1 MFTELFNGKFIVPQM
16 AIFIMVVILIILSLV
31 ITINCYIECCRR
43 RTNDLRRY
51 KDQQFFDK
59 GDRIEYYDEICTL
72 LYRHNKM
79 ETRQMGEDW
88 ELKLKKEVLRLENP
102 KITVCGLFMRTNIF
116 QTHKE
121 PTKQT
126 KLLQERARTNPEK
139 FPLLKDELEPF
150 KINHDVKIREKTTTM
165 GKMASKRR
173 TWIGIEDDE
182 RFEQI
187 QMPNANAI
195 QEVQI
200 AYTTHNCTSVKGL
213 SGQETTV

>member
-1 MFTELFNGKFIVPQM
+1 M
-16 AIFIMVVILIILSLV
+16 
-31 ITINCYIECCRR
+31 
-43 RTNDLRRY
+43 
-51 KDQQFFDK
+51 
-59 GDRIEYYDEICTL
+59 

-88 ELKLKKEVLRLENP
+88 ELKLKKE
-102 KITVCGLFMRTNIF
+102 
-116 QTHKE
+116 THKE

-200 AYTTHNCTSVKGL
+200 AYEYARCSA
-213 SGQETTV
+213 